1 MSLQHQSDLTASLSL
16 IATSSGSVWCVVSHQ
31 NEVLLSPAQMK
42 AEAAA
47 QAVQQ
52 GVPVLATFE
61 ALSPNYNYQAYCYI
75 ENEAGIGM
83 SEGVN
88 ATRVLFTTPD
98 YPVLTLSIPASAT
111 NPGYGSVV
119 LTVLLSTPSVLY
131 CRAREYAANQLPPTE
146 AWIAECVSLNET
158 HAALA
163 NYLTVPSLAPAT
175 LYRVYCTAQ
184 SWSGLLPLQSLA
196 ERTLNVTTAQGEC
209 LLVF

>member
-1 MSLQHQSDLTASLSL
+1 M
-16 IATSSGSVWCVVSHQ
+16 
-31 NEVLLSPAQMK
+31 
-42 AEAAA
+42 
-47 QAVQQ
+47 
-52 GVPVLATFE
+52 LATFE

-88 ATRVLFTTPD
+88 VTRVLFTTPD

-146 AWIAECVSLNET
+146 EWIAEGVSLNVT

-175 LYRVYCTAQ
+175 LYRIYCTAH

-196 ERTLNVTTAQGEC
+196 ERTMNVTTAQGGR
-209 LLVF
+209 LLVS